1 LSIPRKRIG
10 GDTMERTATITID
23 GMSCEHCVR
32 AVKEAI
38 GARSG
43 VKSVDV
49 SLEDKYAR
57 VVYDDEHTTLSDL
70 ESAIVE
76 EGYEVPQG

>member
-1 LSIPRKRIG
+1 
-10 GDTMERTATITID
+10 MEKTAIISID

-38 GARSG
+38 GTRNG
-43 VKSVDV
+43 VKSVDI
-49 SLEDKYAR
+49 SLEEKNAL
-57 VVYDDEHTTLSDL
+57 VVYDDELTTLSDL
-70 ESAIVE
+70 ESAIVD

>member
-1 LSIPRKRIG
+1 
-10 GDTMERTATITID
+10 MEKNAAISID
-23 GMSCEHCVR
+23 GMSCEHCVK
-32 AVKEAI
+32 AVKKAL
-38 GARSG
+38 GALNG

-49 SLEDKYAR
+49 SLEEKKAQ
-57 VVYDDEHTTLSDL
+57 VVYDDEHVTLSDL

>member
-1 LSIPRKRIG
+1 
-10 GDTMERTATITID
+10 MEKKATISIE

-32 AVKEAI
+32 AVKDAL
-38 GARSG
+38 SSQNG

-49 SLEDKYAR
+49 SLEGKNAL
-57 VVYDDEHTTLSDL
+57 VVYDDEHTRLSDL

-76 EGYEVPQG
+76 EGYEVKQG

>member
-1 LSIPRKRIG
+1 
-10 GDTMERTATITID
+10 MEKKATISID

-32 AVKEAI
+32 AVKEAV
-38 GARSG
+38 GAQSG

-49 SLEDKYAR
+49 SLEDKNAR
-57 VVYDDEHTTLSDL
+57 VVYDDEHTQLSDL

>member
-1 LSIPRKRIG
+1 
-10 GDTMERTATITID
+10 MEKTVSITID

-38 GARSG
+38 AAQNG

-49 SLEDKYAR
+49 SLEKKNAR
-57 VVYDDEHTTLSDL
+57 VVYDDEHTKLSDL

-76 EGYEVPQG
+76 EGYQVHQG

>member
-1 LSIPRKRIG
+1 
-10 GDTMERTATITID
+10 MEKTATITIE
-23 GMSCEHCVR
+23 GMSCAHCVR
-32 AVKEAI
+32 AVKEAL

-49 SLEDKYAR
+49 SLEDKNAR
-57 VVYDDEHTTLSDL
+57 VVYDDEHIKLSDL

-76 EGYEVPQG
+76 EDSP

>member
-1 LSIPRKRIG
+1 
-10 GDTMERTATITID
+10 MEKTATISIE

-32 AVKEAI
+32 AVKNAL
-38 GARSG
+38 SSQNG

-49 SLEDKYAR
+49 SLEEKNAL
-57 VVYDDEHTTLSDL
+57 VVYDDEHTRLSDL

-76 EGYEVPQG
+76 EGYEVSQG

>member
-1 LSIPRKRIG
+1 
-10 GDTMERTATITID
+10 METIATITID

-38 GARSG
+38 GAQSG

-49 SLEDKYAR
+49 SLEDKNAQ
-57 VVYDDEHTTLSDL
+57 VVYDDEHTQLSDL
-70 ESAIVE
+70 EAAIVE

>member
-1 LSIPRKRIG
+1 
-10 GDTMERTATITID
+10 MEKTATISIE

-32 AVKEAI
+32 AVKDAL
-38 GARSG
+38 SSQNG

-49 SLEDKYAR
+49 SLEGKNAL
-57 VVYDDEHTTLSDL
+57 VVYDDEHTRLSDL

-76 EGYEVPQG
+76 EGYEVKKG

>member
-1 LSIPRKRIG
+1 
-10 GDTMERTATITID
+10 MEKTATISIE

-32 AVKEAI
+32 AVKDAL
-38 GARSG
+38 SSQNG

-49 SLEDKYAR
+49 SLERKNAL
-57 VVYDDEHTTLSDL
+57 VVYDDEHTRLSDL

-76 EGYEVPQG
+76 EGYEVKKG

>member
-1 LSIPRKRIG
+1 
-10 GDTMERTATITID
+10 MEKTATISIE

-32 AVKEAI
+32 AVNDAL
-38 GARSG
+38 SSQNG

-49 SLEDKYAR
+49 SLEEKNAQ
-57 VVYDDEHTTLSDL
+57 VVYDDEHTRLSDL

-76 EGYEVPQG
+76 EGYEVNQG

>member
-1 LSIPRKRIG
+1 
-10 GDTMERTATITID
+10 MEKTATITID

-32 AVKEAI
+32 TVKEAI
-38 GARSG
+38 GAQNG

-49 SLEDKYAR
+49 SLEDKNAR
-57 VVYDDEHTTLSDL
+57 VVYDDEHTKLSDL